1 MGITVSTIART
12 LEISEKQALDML
24 AAIGVVVSDP
34 KAVLTAQQ
42 QQQIKKAIEET
53 KQQQAASNLAYY
65 VNTHKLF
72 IDTCS
77 LLHFRID
84 QFLENITPLLQETGN
99 QLIIST
105 RVIDEL
111 VKHQGNPTNQEL
123 ADKAKHGLL
132 LLQKLQQQNL
142 IEIRGE
148 ETDNFADNVFA
159 VIFTKFRLSHRLL
172 LITQDGNLAKDILSL
187 NEVRS
192 AKGHK
197 VAVKRI
203 NKHGFLSNF
212 YFNQDDLSQE
222 NQPDNSNVNESTGR
236 VELASTITNIPA
248 NLLPVNYLPTEGDTV
263 YTSKGPIQLVETIAS
278 GGEGTVYTTNTP
290 YIAKIYKKEKINQA
304 KYEKIKLML
313 SKKIEYPGICWPIDI
328 IYNQEQTFVGYLMPK
343 ASGKELQRCLFI
355 KPLLLKTFPHWKKRD
370 TVELAITILDKIQY
384 LHERNV
390 ILGDINPMNI
400 LIVSPTEVYFV
411 DTDSYQIE
419 GFPCPVGTVIYTA
432 PEIQGK
438 TYTDFLRSFG
448 NEYFAIATLLFMIM
462 LPGKPPYS
470 QQGGESLSDNIINM
484 DFSYPLG
491 EQSNKKTPEG
501 PWRYIWSHMPYYIKE
516 AFYKTFRKGEE
527 YSTEDR
533 RLPPNDWRDKFA
545 HYLELLDSGK
555 YAQQDELSLE
565 LFPNR
570 FKKIGGMTYIRC
582 KLCHKEILEGQDQ
595 NGICRD
601 CLMKGEVYRCSR
613 CDREMIFTNFA
624 KYFKQSKRHEVCPDC
639 YNYLNETHSRVHC
652 VDCGR
657 LFTITNG
664 EYEHYTSKELAL
676 PKRCQDCRRR
686 RQNNYSSALEAY
698 YNSPAKRG
706 LLGYIRSIFD

>member
-99 QLIIST
+99 QLIISI

-222 NQPDNSNVNESTGR
+222 NQP
-236 VELASTITNIPA
+236 
-248 NLLPVNYLPTEGDTV
+248 
-263 YTSKGPIQLVETIAS
+263 
-278 GGEGTVYTTNTP
+278 
-290 YIAKIYKKEKINQA
+290 
-304 KYEKIKLML
+304 
-313 SKKIEYPGICWPIDI
+313 
-328 IYNQEQTFVGYLMPK
+328 
-343 ASGKELQRCLFI
+343 
-355 KPLLLKTFPHWKKRD
+355 
-370 TVELAITILDKIQY
+370 
-384 LHERNV
+384 
-390 ILGDINPMNI
+390 
-400 LIVSPTEVYFV
+400 
-411 DTDSYQIE
+411 
-419 GFPCPVGTVIYTA
+419 
-432 PEIQGK
+432 
-438 TYTDFLRSFG
+438 
-448 NEYFAIATLLFMIM
+448 
-462 LPGKPPYS
+462 
-470 QQGGESLSDNIINM
+470 
-484 DFSYPLG
+484 
-491 EQSNKKTPEG
+491 
-501 PWRYIWSHMPYYIKE
+501 
-516 AFYKTFRKGEE
+516 
-527 YSTEDR
+527 
-533 RLPPNDWRDKFA
+533 
-545 HYLELLDSGK
+545 
-555 YAQQDELSLE
+555 
-565 LFPNR
+565 
-570 FKKIGGMTYIRC
+570 
-582 KLCHKEILEGQDQ
+582 
-595 NGICRD
+595 
-601 CLMKGEVYRCSR
+601 
-613 CDREMIFTNFA
+613 
-624 KYFKQSKRHEVCPDC
+624 
-639 YNYLNETHSRVHC
+639 
-652 VDCGR
+652 
-657 LFTITNG
+657 
-664 EYEHYTSKELAL
+664 
-676 PKRCQDCRRR
+676 
-686 RQNNYSSALEAY
+686 
-698 YNSPAKRG
+698 
-706 LLGYIRSIFD
+706 